1 MLSLDLGKRWNDLNT
16 EPGLPIIPLGEE
28 ENESGVGVTCEHFTK
43 PGTYSRVQ
51 GQVFLQQHDFY
62 IQISWFICW
71 VATEATNLSMPWGKL
86 TDLDL
91 QEKEFVSP
99 Q

>member
-28 ENESGVGVTCEHFTK
+28 ENESGVGVTCEHFTN

-51 GQVFLQQHDFY
+51 G
-62 IQISWFICW
+62 
-71 VATEATNLSMPWGKL
+71 
-86 TDLDL
+86 
-91 QEKEFVSP
+91 
-99 Q
+99 